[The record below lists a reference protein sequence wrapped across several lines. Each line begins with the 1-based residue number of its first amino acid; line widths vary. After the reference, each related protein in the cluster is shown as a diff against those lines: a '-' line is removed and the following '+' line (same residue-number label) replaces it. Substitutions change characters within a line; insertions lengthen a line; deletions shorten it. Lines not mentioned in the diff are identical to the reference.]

1 MGQFQIHEPLNEVKM
16 TSKRAMCSS
25 SQTPGPAR
33 SKGWERSN
41 GALSWSSEINGCPGG
56 LAVSNRLGEVIG
68 EYTLYQAEYMYPLT
82 EQHT

>member
-16 TSKRAMCSS
+16 TSERAMCREWLMLLACGS

-56 LAVSNRLGEVIG
+56 LAVE
-68 EYTLYQAEYMYPLT
+68 
-82 EQHT
+82 